1 MAIWFHSV
9 GGPLQIS
16 CPQPVLNS
24 SKQTGLGRCTI
35 WKLTS
40 SEISLLHTGCHSVS
54 PHVASVSLELLA
66 KCNLR
71 RVSTVPLNLG
81 EEGTSQTQVLR
92 QVCEVY
98 MCSACEV
105 G

>member
-1 MAIWFHSV
+1 
-9 GGPLQIS
+9 
-16 CPQPVLNS
+16 
-24 SKQTGLGRCTI
+24 
-35 WKLTS
+35 
-40 SEISLLHTGCHSVS
+40 VS